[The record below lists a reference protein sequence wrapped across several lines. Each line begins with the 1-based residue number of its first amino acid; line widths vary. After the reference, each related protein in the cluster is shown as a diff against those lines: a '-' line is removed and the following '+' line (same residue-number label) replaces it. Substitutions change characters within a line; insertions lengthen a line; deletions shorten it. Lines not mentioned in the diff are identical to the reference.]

1 MASNR
6 NARLRQRI
14 VRLFKVR
21 GVEKLTTREIMQG
34 LQTQLQSNRPTPYKT
49 NPTINELINVMKRHP
64 EFKTVKNEKAYIS
77 YTGNNSRK
85 YEVCLWK
92 LSNKGREML

>member
-6 NARLRQRI
+6 NARLRQRV
-14 VRLFKVR
+14 VRLFKVK

-49 NPTINELINVMKRHP
+49 NPTLNQLTNVMKRHP
-64 EFKTVKNEKAYIS
+64 EFKTVKNEKAYVPS
-77 YTGNNSRK
+77 TLGGRN
-85 YEVCLWK
+85 EVCLWK
-92 LSNKGREML
+92 LSKKGREML